1 MLCSPL
7 HFWYTAPVDL
17 TPGSGASDHPTL
29 AEQVYEQLRAIARRE
44 MSQERPGH
52 TLQATALVHEAYL
65 RLAKAGVPWSSPGAY
80 YTAAADAM
88 RRILI
93 EHARRRG
100 AEKRGGGQPAAA
112 LVDLGGVLDLA
123 EAEDPEQIV
132 SLDGAIRRLEEETP
146 VAGAVV
152 RLRFFAGLTVE
163 QTAQALGVS
172 SRTVNREWR
181 YGRAWLYR
189 VLTEEDG

>member
-1 MLCSPL
+1 M
-7 HFWYTAPVDL
+7 APGDDDPALV
-17 TPGSGASDHPTL
+17 
-29 AEQVYEQLRAIARRE
+29 EQVYDQLRAIARR
-44 MSQERPGH
+44 QIVDERPGH

-65 RLAKAGVPWSSPGAY
+65 RLAKAGVSWSSPGAY
-80 YTAAADAM
+80 YTAAAEAM

-100 AEKRGGGQPAAA
+100 AVKRGGGPDGGGGRPAAR

-123 EAEDPEQIV
+123 ASEDPQEIV
-132 SLDGAIRRLEEETP
+132 SLDAAIVRLEEQTP

-163 QTAQALGVS
+163 QTARALGVS

-189 VLTEEDG
+189 ALTEE